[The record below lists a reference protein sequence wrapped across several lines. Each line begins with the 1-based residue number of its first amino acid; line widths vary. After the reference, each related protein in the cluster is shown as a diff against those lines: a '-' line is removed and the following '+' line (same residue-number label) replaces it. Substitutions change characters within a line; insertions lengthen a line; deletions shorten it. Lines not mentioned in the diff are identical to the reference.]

1 DEPPLAVEL
10 QRDGGLEGF
19 DLGGLLGHHHG
30 FQRDAEQHQQH
41 DVLDGPEPLVNA
53 EGQVVLR
60 NLQLARGLV
69 DQLLQGAEGAQPAAE
84 HATPPQQDAGGGEYP
99 ENEDHR
105 IGQEQLPAEVL
116 HQRMDEGQHVDH
128 RQLPQ
133 GIPADEH
140 HGEDQVA
147 MAQPLEEVGMLGELV
162 LQEEDDR
169 QQRQRDQDHPHLEA
183 LLVPDVDPQR
193 PVGFLDGGQFFG
205 GQRHPLDV
213 LLGHHVGHLET
224 GEDALHRADLATHQ
238 QLEVPGR
245 TRIEA
250 ILLAGSEDRHLEK
263 FRHAFGIHVGQTD
276 EVQVAEADGVAELA
290 QLHPIEDAATHVTRA
305 LECVFAVGQ
314 HRKGMLARLE
324 VRHQIGVLALAQ
336 QVAADGRRV
345 QVRGVEIDEGFVAL
359 FRRGNVDTLGLSA
372 LEGIVDLATG
382 QVHAAD
388 GAISHQLGP
397 AGRLE
402 DVLAHQRRLGSR
414 GGPRFD
420 QPQIHGHGMGRT
432 HDDLVDHHHGHGGA
446 GNGVDRDRAL
456 VAGTTDYH
464 ALVDVDAAV
473 VGVEVVNLLLGNTD
487 EHDGFVVLEHV
498 SIDDDALGVE
508 QDLHVDR
515 L

>member
-1 DEPPLAVEL
+1 QAVMAFVVIDMPVRMNRLHFAFVGTDLTGIAAFLAPLEPVEQPEASGDRQARAQRADVAAIDLAGKDVDQQQEYRVGDEPPLAVEL

-53 EGQVVLR
+53 EGQVVLG
-60 NLQLARGLV
+60 NLQLARGLG
-69 DQLLQGAEGAQPAAE
+69 DQLLQGTEGGQPAAGP
-84 HATPPQQDAGGGEYP
+84 ATPPRQDAGGGEYP

-128 RQLPQ
+128 RQLPE

-147 MAQPLEEVGMLGELV
+147 MAQPLKEVGMLGELV

-213 LLGHHVGHLET
+213 LLGHHVGHLEA

-245 TRIEA
+245 ARIEA

-305 LECVFAVGQ
+305 LE
-314 HRKGMLARLE
+314 
-324 VRHQIGVLALAQ
+324 
-336 QVAADGRRV
+336 
-345 QVRGVEIDEGFVAL
+345 
-359 FRRGNVDTLGLSA
+359 
-372 LEGIVDLATG
+372 
-382 QVHAAD
+382 
-388 GAISHQLGP
+388 
-397 AGRLE
+397 
-402 DVLAHQRRLGSR
+402 
-414 GGPRFD
+414 
-420 QPQIHGHGMGRT
+420 
-432 HDDLVDHHHGHGGA
+432 
-446 GNGVDRDRAL
+446 
-456 VAGTTDYH
+456 
-464 ALVDVDAAV
+464 
-473 VGVEVVNLLLGNTD
+473 
-487 EHDGFVVLEHV
+487 
-498 SIDDDALGVE
+498 
-508 QDLHVDR
+508 
-515 L
+515 